1 MEDEPV
7 RRCKV
12 VLDGDAAREEE
23 EFEVGVT
30 ALERRE
36 FERVMLE
43 ATGASPLDLR
53 LCVCG

>member
-1 MEDEPV
+1 V

-12 VLDGDAAREEE
+12 TLDGDAAREDK

-36 FERVMLE
+36 FERGMLQ

-53 LCVCG
+53 CAFAANCTS